1 MKHTASQT
9 STTIAI
15 LALLTAILMQTTHA
29 DIGNLTIT
37 NRAGTSFTLTSSQL
51 QAMPK
56 TTVNADLY
64 CDGSLVATGNWS
76 GIQLSYLLSQTQVT
90 PEIQSLQFDASDGYR
105 IFIPIALA
113 TDPQIIIAYELNGKP
128 LTEGLR
134 LVLPGLNGAA
144 WIAMVTIITTS
155 TETADYPLG
164 LSVGVPTTSL
174 APTPDRTQFTPA
186 PQPTSHLQNA
196 TPTATNSS
204 TPSSTESNETTE
216 HQTKPNDG
224 GTSQDLIS
232 LSVALTA
239 VILGALSCM
248 IYKRKRKRG
257 FTRAHINIPMVL
269 FQSDSVLSGATRTR
283 LRLIAHH
290 ATEWNVSA

>member
-1 MKHTASQT
+1 MKHIASQT

-29 DIGNLTIT
+29 DVGNLTIT
-37 NRAGTSFTLTSSQL
+37 NRAGTSLTLTSSQL
-51 QAMPK
+51 QAMLK

-144 WIAMVTIITTS
+144 WIAMITTITTS

-174 APTPDRTQFTPA
+174 VPTLDRTQLTPA
-186 PQPTSHLQNA
+186 PQPTSQLQNA
-196 TPTATNSS
+196 TSTATNSS
-204 TPSSTESNETTE
+204 TPSSTESNGTTE
-216 HQTKPNDG
+216 QQTKPNDG

-248 IYKRKRKRG
+248 VYKRKRKRG
-257 FTRAHINIPMVL
+257 F
-269 FQSDSVLSGATRTR
+269 GARTLTFLWCYSSQAQFYLER
-283 LRLIAHH
+283 RKH
-290 ATEWNVSA
+290 V